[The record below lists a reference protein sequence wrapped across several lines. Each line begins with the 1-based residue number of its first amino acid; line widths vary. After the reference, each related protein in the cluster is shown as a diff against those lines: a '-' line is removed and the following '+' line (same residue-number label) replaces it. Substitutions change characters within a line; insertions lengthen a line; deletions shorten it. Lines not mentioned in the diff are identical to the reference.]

1 MAKHIKRK
9 AAVKVAQDGTD
20 EWEMKELAAKKIT
33 VPKKIRR
40 VQVTGEYIFK
50 LDSENWIISD
60 LIAWRDVEVG
70 GEVQEL
76 NVTLKKINMKKPD
89 DA

>member
-1 MAKHIKRK
+1 
-9 AAVKVAQDGTD
+9 
-20 EWEMKELAAKKIT
+20 MKELFAKKVI
-33 VPKKIRR
+33 VPENVRR

-60 LIAWRDVEVG
+60 LIVWKDVEVG

-76 NVTLKKINMKKPD
+76 NVTLKRVSTIEPD
-89 DA
+89 DT

>member
-1 MAKHIKRK
+1 
-9 AAVKVAQDGTD
+9 
-20 EWEMKELAAKKIT
+20 MKELFAKKLT
-33 VPKKIRR
+33 VPEKIRR

-89 DA
+89 NA

>member
-1 MAKHIKRK
+1 MAEYIERE
-9 AAVKVAQDGTD
+9 AAVKAAQDGVD
-20 EWEMKELAAKKIT
+20 EWEMKELFAKKVT
-33 VPKKIRR
+33 VPENVRR

-60 LIAWRDVEVG
+60 LIVWKDVEVG
-70 GEVQEL
+70 GGVQEL
-76 NVTLKKINMKKPD
+76 NVTLKRINMKKPD